1 MNITKLS
8 LICNRVVRSF
18 LFIFYYI
25 KYFIGGINI
34 SDSPCA
40 EVRRKPLET
49 ILLLPACG
57 SWESNSHHQSKV
69 PLHTESSYWPKG
81 CILMTIAWFDFCSLG
96 CLVSSEYLFLCL
108 VTPWSLRAWSLYTSD
123 HETGKW
129 IVRHISHTKCSDL
142 LIVTMNLDLSPR
154 ASLIEEALTSPSRK
168 KSIWILMEA
177 H

>member
-49 ILLLPACG
+49 ILLPACG
-57 SWESNSHHQSKV
+57 SWELNSHHQSKV

-142 LIVTMNLDLSPR
+142 LIVMMNLDLSPR